1 VASRVACIPLCVLV
15 VLGAWPDAPAEA
27 QGSFQSQLGRSA
39 PARSSSPPALSPY
52 RSTYGW
58 RPYSRYQDRP
68 FQEEETEASEPYER
82 GGTLRTL
89 CVRMCDGFYF
99 PISSATTR
107 SDLARDADKCSALC
121 SADAQLFYYSNA
133 GGSIDTMVDLM
144 GRAYSSLPNAFK
156 YRHTLVKGCRCRPQP
171 WSEAELERH
180 RSYDG
185 PPLVADAKP
194 LPAPGDGGQQ
204 SVGRAPATPRL
215 ETGRSENAPID
226 RANREEADPDDDI
239 SPPAAGGDD
248 AGVTIITS
256 HRAVPRP
263 EPIERGM
270 QVPPSWHA
278 GSGRPGASPYAWP
291 ADGAHRGR

>member
-1 VASRVACIPLCVLV
+1 LVSRVACIPLCVLA
-15 VLGAWPDAPAEA
+15 LGAWPAAPAEA

-39 PARSSSPPALSPY
+39 PARSYSPPALSPY

-58 RPYSRYQDRP
+58 RPYSRYLYQP
-68 FQEEETEASEPYER
+68 FEEQETEALEPYER
-82 GGTLRTL
+82 GGTVRTL

-107 SDLARDADKCSALC
+107 SELARDADRCSALC
-121 SADAQLFYYSNA
+121 SADAQLFYYANA
-133 GGSIDTMVDLM
+133 GGSVDTMVDLT

-156 YRHTLVKGCRCRPQP
+156 YRHTLVKGCRCRPLP

-185 PPLVADAKP
+185 QPVVAEAKP
-194 LPAPGDGGQQ
+194 LAAPGDGGQPH
-204 SVGRAPATPRL
+204 VGSAPATPRL
-215 ETGRSENAPID
+215 ETGRSEIAPID
-226 RANREEADPDDDI
+226 RATLEETDPDDDI
-239 SPPAAGGDD
+239 PPRAAGADD

-256 HRAVPRP
+256 HRVVPRP

-270 QVPPSWHA
+270 QMPPSWYM
-278 GSGRPGASPYAWP
+278 GSGRPGASPYTWP
-291 ADGAHRGR
+291 GEGGHRGR